1 MNTIKNNKLSS
12 KGYIPFNLDSLNKNN
27 IFDCV
32 LILDDGSYF
41 LGRSFGSKKM
51 IFKINIY

>member
-1 MNTIKNNKLSS
+1 MDTIKNNKLNS
-12 KGYIPFNLDSLNKNN
+12 KGYIPFNLYSLNKNN

-41 LGRSFGSKKM
+41 LGRSFGSKKKM
-51 IFKINIY
+51 FW